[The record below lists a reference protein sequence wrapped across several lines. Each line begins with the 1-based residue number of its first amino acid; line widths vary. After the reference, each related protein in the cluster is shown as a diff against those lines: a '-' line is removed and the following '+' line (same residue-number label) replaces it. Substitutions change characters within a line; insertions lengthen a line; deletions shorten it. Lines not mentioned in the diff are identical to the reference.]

1 MDDLGPLIM
10 AVGPP
15 EVSVKPP
22 PLLEDL
28 GLHPCPRKQTC
39 SIQHL
44 CLAGAIMGSL
54 KDCSIKGRLHC
65 HISNCFF
72 HMLLQVTSKIALK
85 GKKPFPKVEVA
96 DDEEQE
102 RE

>member
-1 MDDLGPLIM
+1 
-10 AVGPP
+10 
-15 EVSVKPP
+15 
-22 PLLEDL
+22 
-28 GLHPCPRKQTC
+28 
-39 SIQHL
+39 
-44 CLAGAIMGSL
+44 MGSL

-65 HISNCFF
+65 DISNCFF